1 MRQFISRNRK
11 AKRPKIDKLWFYRKT
26 TFRTTGTK
34 YFNAV
39 FSINKPSRKQKYAV
53 THDYY
58 LLNQPQIKGI
68 GAHHISSTMWVNLC
82 WLEGKKKSKIRGVN
96 NWSVFV
102 ICSFVIVVDTRR
114 MLKYLWVKRNTNN
127 RPQSVITHK
136 IPMNKGGFL
145 ISKTNIIKKD
155 WAMVVDI
162 LYWYYLSMYL
172 P

>member
-11 AKRPKIDKLWFYRKT
+11 AKTPKIDKLWFYRKT
-26 TFRTTGTK
+26 TFRKTGTK

-39 FSINKPSRKQKYAV
+39 FSINKPSRKQKYVV

-102 ICSFVIVVDTRR
+102 ICFIVVGIPF
-114 MLKYLWVKRNTNN
+114 LKEIQITALSPWSRIKHLLKGLFCRNF
-127 RPQSVITHK
+127 VLC
-136 IPMNKGGFL
+136 NKWYFL
-145 ISKTNIIKKD
+145 VHDISICLEYKNFSL
-155 WAMVVDI
+155 MVFKYIV
-162 LYWYYLSMYL
+162 
-172 P
+172 